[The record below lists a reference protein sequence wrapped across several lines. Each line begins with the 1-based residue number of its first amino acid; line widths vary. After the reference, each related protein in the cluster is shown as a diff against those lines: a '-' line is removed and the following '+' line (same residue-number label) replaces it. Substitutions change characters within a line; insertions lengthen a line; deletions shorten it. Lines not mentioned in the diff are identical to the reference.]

1 MHRGVS
7 SAALAFVLAAACDG
21 DPKAGESAQPVR
33 LAREALL
40 DPQTCQGCHPRHY
53 REWASSMHAY
63 AADDP
68 VFRAMN
74 ARAQRETN
82 GELGAFCVTCHAPMA
97 VYEKKTTDGLNVAE
111 LPRALRGVTC
121 YACHNAEA
129 IEGDHNGKL
138 RIAGDD
144 VMRGGIQAPMDPGVH
159 GARYSALHDRNSPES
174 SQLCGGCH
182 DVVNQ
187 NGVHVERTYL
197 EYQES
202 LLGQLD
208 SPAFDTCQGC
218 HMDARTGVTAVLPDR
233 ALPERT
239 LHEHLWPGVDV
250 ALTEFPDRALQRAAV
265 ECALANGTRV
275 SSLSATPLG
284 EFTITVETNAGH
296 AQPSGA
302 AHDRRLWLE
311 LVAYDE
317 NDAIVFESG
326 RGDPHPL
333 RDEAGQ
339 ARDPQLW
346 LMREELFGAAGEP
359 VTMLWEAAFSAL
371 HPEGH
376 ESTALPA
383 LQMPGEPHTLTRK
396 FQLPGLPARL
406 TAQLRMQPIG
416 TDVLEDLVASGDLDP
431 QIVKEMPTFTLH
443 GTAIEWRRED
453 GFTPLTSPKPSPLS
467 CPDDYLCLLDPSADV
482 CARN

>member
-1 MHRGVS
+1 MAR
-7 SAALAFVLAAACDG
+7 AALGWVALVVACG
-21 DPKAGESAQPVR
+21 GEPG
-33 LAREALL
+33 AREPEPEKPARLSRETLL

-74 ARAQRETN
+74 ARAQRETG
-82 GELGAFCVTCHAPMA
+82 GELGDFCVRCHAPMA
-97 VYEKKTTDGLNVAE
+97 VFEGKTKDGLNVAE
-111 LPRALRGVTC
+111 LPAALRGVTC

-144 VMRGGIQAPMDPGVH
+144 VMRGGIQEPMDPGVH
-159 GARYSALHDRNSPES
+159 GARYSRLHDRDSPES
-174 SQLCGGCH
+174 SRLCGGCH
-182 DVVNQ
+182 DVVNT
-187 NGVHVERTYL
+187 NGVHVERTFL
-197 EYQES
+197 EYEES
-202 LLGQLD
+202 LLGQPG

-218 HMDARTGVTAVLPDR
+218 HMDARKGVAAVDPQR
-233 ALPERT
+233 TLPERT

-250 ALTEFPDRALQRAAV
+250 ALTDFPDRALQRAAV

-284 EFTITVETNAGH
+284 EFTITLETNAGH

-311 LVAYDE
+311 VVGYDE
-317 NDAIVFESG
+317 RGAVMFESG

-333 RDEAGQ
+333 LDEAGER
-339 ARDPQLW
+339 RDPQLW
-346 LMREELFGAAGEP
+346 LMREELFDADARP
-359 VTMLWEAAFSAL
+359 VLMLWEAAFSAL

-376 ESTALPA
+376 RSTALPA
-383 LQMPGEPHTLTRK
+383 LTELGQPHTLTRK
-396 FQLPGLPARL
+396 YQLPGLPARL
-406 TAQLRMQPIG
+406 TAVLRMQPIG
-416 TDVLEDLVASGDLDP
+416 TDVLESLVDSGDLDAR
-431 QIVKEMPTFTLH
+431 VLKEMPIFTLH
-443 GTAIEWRRED
+443 GTSTEWKRED
-453 GFTPLTSPKPSPLS
+453 GYQPLTTPLPSPLS
-467 CPDDYLCLLDPSADV
+467 CPDDYLCMLDPSADV
-482 CARN
+482 CAR